1 MPIYEY
7 NCNDCK
13 KKVSILFLSMSEVEN
28 QDTVCPECGHKNLE
42 RLVSGVS
49 VIKGTKNQKKKKSA
63 KIQRNDPKSLA
74 ETMRNES
81 RKSKRDYGDD
91 FKEVAQR
98 LEKGEN
104 PDSVEKSLRKR
115 VGEEMEIH

>member
-1 MPIYEY
+1 
-7 NCNDCK
+7 
-13 KKVSILFLSMSEVEN
+13 MSEVEN